1 MKASTPKPAAAPAI
15 PVFPQTRH
23 RLRPDPRT
31 AVQVPKAEKRD
42 NIFSK
47 SRDTRENRDM
57 RQMKTSHNAQTFP
70 HGK

>member
-1 MKASTPKPAAAPAI
+1 MKASTVKTAAKPQI

-31 AVQVPKAEKRD
+31 AVQVPEVEKRD
-42 NIFSK
+42 NTFSK
-47 SRDTRENRDM
+47 SRDTHENRGM

-70 HGK
+70 HAR